1 MSGTPT
7 FVPYEI
13 KVQALNDLGFAPEPS
28 TAVGYSGEDC
38 KFLRL
43 IFAIIFAT
51 YVEALYLSKALEV
64 IILLLHV
71 NVPRA
76 SLV

>member
-28 TAVGYSGEDC
+28 TAIGYSGEDC

-43 IFAIIFAT
+43 IFAIIFAIYLET
-51 YVEALYLSKALEV
+51 LYLANPSEV
-64 IILLLHV
+64 NIL
-71 NVPRA
+71 
-76 SLV
+76 